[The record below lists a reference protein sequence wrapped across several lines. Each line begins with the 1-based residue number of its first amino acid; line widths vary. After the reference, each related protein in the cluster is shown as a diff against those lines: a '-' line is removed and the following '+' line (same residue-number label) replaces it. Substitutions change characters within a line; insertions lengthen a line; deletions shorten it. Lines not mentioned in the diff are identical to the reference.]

1 MKRILIILLLFSFI
15 TIYAQAVK
23 QLQSRPNNAF
33 RTGEK
38 LTFDV
43 DYGFISVG
51 EAEISIPEK
60 KEIMFRKSF
69 HVTFK
74 VKSKPFFDF
83 FFKVRDKYE
92 TYIDSAAL
100 VPWRFEQHVRE
111 GKYQKDYGAFFN
123 HTRNLAIHDNKEY
136 PITDSTQDIISAFFY
151 VRTLDFSNAKPGYTV
166 HLQNFFNNKT
176 YPLRVIFR
184 DREEVEVES
193 GTFNCIKIEPV
204 ITDGGLFKSEG
215 RIFVWLTDDEI
226 KMPVKVEAEIPIG
239 SIEAELKSHSG
250 IYGKLTSKVSD

>member
-1 MKRILIILLLFSFI
+1 LKKLSLILFVIGFI
-15 TIYAQAVK
+15 TINAQVVK
-23 QLQSRPNNAF
+23 QLKSKPNNAF

-51 EAEISIPEK
+51 EAEIFIPEK
-60 KEIMFRKSF
+60 KKIMFRNSF

-100 VPWRFEQHVRE
+100 VPWRFEQHVKE

-123 HTRNLAIHDNKEY
+123 HTKNVAIHDNKEY

-151 VRTLDFSNAKPGYTV
+151 VRTLDFSNVKPGYTV
-166 HLQNFFNNKT
+166 HLQNFFNNKI

-184 DREEVEVES
+184 GREEVEVKS
-193 GTFNCIKIEPV
+193 GTFKCIKIEPV
-204 ITDGGLFKSEG
+204 ITDGGLFKSKG
-215 RIFVWLTDDEI
+215 RIFIWLTDDEI

-239 SIEAELKSHSG
+239 AIDAELKSYSG
-250 IYGKLTSKVSD
+250 IYGNLSSKISD